1 MEQDPRLRDGYSRR
15 ELLKGAPL
23 LIAAG
28 VMLSALARKPLLS
41 RLGRS
46 RRTPEMPEGSI
57 FTPADDAHRRV

>member
-28 VMLSALARKPLLS
+28 VMLGALSLKPLLS
-41 RLGRS
+41 RLGPS
-46 RRTPEMPEGSI
+46 RRAPEMPEGSI
-57 FTPADDAHRRV
+57 FTPADDARRRV